1 MDRREVLR
9 RVAMLTGASVVGG
22 ELFLLTG
29 CKTDSQRSNNSR
41 SISNAAFSKD
51 QIALLHEIGG
61 TILPAPQGSIGAKDT
76 DIGEFMAM
84 MVKDCYN
91 AKDNEIFKNG
101 LEKIASSF
109 KEKFNTDFVQG
120 SPEQKLELLTVIDKE
135 ARDYRKSKKSEDP
148 EHFFTMMRQLTI
160 LGFATSKRGAT
171 EVFNYVAV
179 PGKFD
184 GDYKYKKG
192 DKVWF

>member
-9 RVAMLTGASVVGG
+9 RVAIMTGASVVGG

-29 CKTDSQRSNNSR
+29 CKTERTGEVGSSP
-41 SISNAAFSKD
+41 NAEFTKE

-61 TILPAPQGSIGAKDT
+61 IILPAPQGSIGAKDVN
-76 DIGEFMAM
+76 IGDFMAM

-91 AKDNEIFKNG
+91 ASDKEIFVKG
-101 LEKIASSF
+101 LKKIESNF
-109 KEKFNTDFVQG
+109 KEKFNSSFLLGTDAQR
-120 SPEQKLELLTVIDKE
+120 SEILKALDKE
-135 ARDYRKSKKSEDP
+135 ALDYKNNKKKEDP
-148 EHFFTMMRQLTI
+148 NHYFTMMRQLTI

-171 EVFNYVAV
+171 EVFNYVSV

-192 DKVWF
+192 DKIWF